1 MKNVVERNSPLLGL
15 VLLYRLGIIRY
26 YYAELAYTPH
36 GDVDVVLMKKVK
48 PFIAYEVKNSFS
60 GREAEKSIER
70 IKAFGIL
77 RLNRTFLSANC
88 LYEVLEHIDD

>member
-1 MKNVVERNSPLLGL
+1 MKKVVERNSPLLCL

-26 YYAELAYTPH
+26 YDAELAYTPH
-36 GDVDVVLMKKVK
+36 GDVDVALMKKGR
-48 PFIAYEVKNSFS
+48 PFIAYDVKNSFS
-60 GREAEKSIER
+60 GETEKAIER